1 MRRRQVSR
9 TQTTSLARR
18 FATVTSKKY
27 FLPTSIAGCQL
38 WLDASDSS
46 SIIKTGTN
54 VTAWRDKSGNGYHMD
69 TITPNASWSGTAAYP
84 TIGTPINGLQ
94 TLNFS
99 SQAGLKQS
107 LTLDGV
113 KNLFWIGRIAAPT
126 GTAAGGAPIYFLL
139 GHDSNYDWHGS
150 YYGQRFI
157 DGSNSQGGIYGATAS
172 LFTSDA
178 NAVTNATFGLMNLPS
193 APSISLLS
201 VTGITGTTRYQGIC
215 YDRTTHTGWCG
226 DLAEVIIFST
236 ALTTAQRQAVEGYLA
251 HKWGLTS
258 YYSPVT
264 PLTIPGCSIWLD
276 SSDTSSFTLSGSTVT
291 TWKDKSGNGN
301 NFSSVI
307 GSTSVTSDNGMNVVN
322 FSSNDAVMSSANNV
336 PLTSSSA
343 IFVVSKLLS
352 INASTFGY
360 ILALPDILGWDDYSF
375 RYRSGDALIGTRA
388 FPGGDDGNIGN
399 ANYYVNG
406 EFDPIRTGQF
416 LNKYSVISTIK
427 PTRTGTTKVLLSSS
441 SSGRYF
447 KGYIAEFLYYSGG
460 VSLSQRETI
469 EKYLMQKWGL
479 GIIPSTHP
487 YVNFIPAPP
496 SLFIPPLIA
505 EGCVLW
511 LDGADPAGTGVKPAN
526 GATISP
532 WVDKATG
539 KNGTASGTSTY
550 ITGGGVNF
558 TGSSYFINQNFA
570 HNLSQRSIFIVME
583 ERRRIIVAGIF
594 SILPNSTSVTA
605 FPGNDYSNPS
615 GLSVETGSGMNFNG
629 NVMNGGSYSSALGNP
644 TLLVKAI
651 YNDNMNV
658 RAGSGFLNGTN
669 ATNITAGYTA
679 ETGVGYT
686 VSGRWQGGSVS
697 PGLNLDGI
705 IYEILYF
712 NKALSA
718 GERTQV
724 EGYLAWKWS
733 LNTSLPSTHLYKSLN
748 PSDLVS
754 TNNFLPT
761 LISGC
766 QLWLDAADKT
776 SMTLSGSN
784 VTAWTD
790 KSPLAT
796 PFTLSN
802 GSGGSTI
809 RTTYAGLPVVQVSNS
824 CFFNAS
830 YSYPLATRSIFFV
843 MAETVHSDWRGLLSF
858 ANTVGQSDYNTQNG
872 YTITST
878 NTVGA
883 NVQFSQNG
891 GNGGF
896 AFNYNANNG
905 VKDVPFQLYEDVTS
919 NTAVTLFVTGSNIYS
934 SNTSVAPL
942 TSTGL
947 TVGGRGGIPN
957 TGALV
962 IAEVLIYNKAL
973 STTERQ
979 QVESYLA
986 WKWGLQ
992 ASLPSDHTYKSAPP
1006 SV

>member
-18 FATVTSKKY
+18 FAPVTSKKY
-27 FLPTSIAGCQL
+27 FIPSLIPGCQL
-38 WLDASDSS
+38 WLDGSDSS

-54 VTAWRDKSGNGYHMD
+54 VTAWKDKSGNGYHMD
-69 TITPNASWSGTAAYP
+69 TITPNAGWSGTATYP
-84 TIGTPINGLQ
+84 TIGTSINGLQ
-94 TLNFS
+94 TVNFTA
-99 SQAGLKQS
+99 QAGLKQS

-126 GTAAGGAPIYFLL
+126 GTAAGGASIYFLL
-139 GHDSNYDWHGS
+139 GHDNNYDWHGS

-157 DGSNSQGGIYGATAS
+157 DGTNAQGGVYGATAS

-215 YDRTTHTGWCG
+215 YDRSTHTGWCG
-226 DLAEVIIFST
+226 DLAEVITFTT

-251 HKWGLTS
+251 HKWGLTK

-276 SSDTSSFTLSGSTVT
+276 ASDTSSLTLSGSTVT

-307 GSTSVTSDNGMNVVN
+307 GSTTVTTDNGKNVVS
-322 FSSNDAVMSSANNV
+322 FTSTSAVMSSVNNV

-343 IFVVSKLLS
+343 IFVVSKLLG

-406 EFDPIRTGQF
+406 EFDPITTGQF

-447 KGYIAEFLYYSGG
+447 NGYIAEFIYYSGG
-460 VSLSQRETI
+460 VTLSQRETI
-469 EKYLMQKWGL
+469 ENYLMKKWGL
-479 GIIPSTHP
+479 TGLLPSTHP

-511 LDGADPAGTGVKPAN
+511 LDGADTGSMTLSGSSVTQWIDKSGRGFNVATSS
-526 GATISP
+526 GATAPLYNSTTKELQFVSGNSNSFTIPQGFGDALVGKTFSFFFIGKRTVNTTYVYFLSGATSGGNQTLFIGFFSNKMEIGEYGPYASADIPTFNSP
-532 WVDKATG
+532 DPMRLYYYDIQ
-539 KNGTASGTSTY
+539 TST
-550 ITGGGVNF
+550 
-558 TGSSYFINQNFA
+558 SA
-570 HNLSQRSIFIVME
+570 NL
-583 ERRRIIVAGIF
+583 
-594 SILPNSTSVTA
+594 
-605 FPGNDYSNPS
+605 
-615 GLSVETGSGMNFNG
+615 
-629 NVMNGGSYSSALGNP
+629 VMNGNLLP
-644 TLLVKAI
+644 T
-651 YNDNMNV
+651 
-658 RAGSGFLNGTN
+658 
-669 ATNITAGYTA
+669 
-679 ETGVGYT
+679 T
-686 VSGRWQGGSVS
+686 VSGNLFLTSFAQPELGRRYGGAVYHDFNLSEMVVFS
-697 PGLNLDGI
+697 P
-705 IYEILYF
+705 
-712 NKALSA
+712 ALTTSQ
-718 GERTQV
+718 RTQV
-724 EGYLAWKWS
+724 EGYLAHKWG

-761 LISGC
+761 MVSGC
-766 QLWLDAADKT
+766 GLWLDGADT
-776 SMTLSGSN
+776 SSISMSLTGSTLN
-784 VTAWTD
+784 TWKD
-790 KSPLAT
+790 KSGNGYNFTRAYSSSPTISNLGTGTAPYFDANQALYNTTIPFPKTYTIFSVANLTGLPPYHCYIMHAPYNADHIIFFGAYVRDFAT
-796 PFTLSN
+796 FAGPV
-802 GSGGSTI
+802 GSWNDVNANSPTSTI
-809 RTTYAGLPVVQVSNS
+809 ASTSTTASLLCCTNDGTTLRPYFNGTTLNTKVGT
-824 CFFNAS
+824 NAS
-830 YSYPLATRSIFFV
+830 ATGMFIGD
-843 MAETVHSDWRGLLSF
+843 TYLPGQHWRG
-858 ANTVGQSDYNTQNG
+858 A
-872 YTITST
+872 
-878 NTVGA
+878 
-883 NVQFSQNG
+883 
-891 GNGGF
+891 
-896 AFNYNANNG
+896 
-905 VKDVPFQLYEDVTS
+905 
-919 NTAVTLFVTGSNIYS
+919 
-934 SNTSVAPL
+934 
-942 TSTGL
+942 
-947 TVGGRGGIPN
+947 
-957 TGALV
+957 
-962 IAEVLIYNKAL
+962 IAEFIVYNKVL
-973 STTERQ
+973 TTTERQ

-986 WKWGLQ
+986 WKWSLQ
-992 ASLPSDHTYKSAPP
+992 TSLPSDHTYKIAPP